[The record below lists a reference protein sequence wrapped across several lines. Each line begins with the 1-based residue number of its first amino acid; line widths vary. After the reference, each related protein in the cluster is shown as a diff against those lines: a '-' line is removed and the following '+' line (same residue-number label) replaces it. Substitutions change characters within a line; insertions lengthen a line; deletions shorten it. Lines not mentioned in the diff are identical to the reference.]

1 MTMTNRSMDAT
12 PPAEAR
18 LLAELTTRLHDG
30 PLYSIAALHR
40 EAAALSAASEA
51 GAACDV
57 ARLAQL
63 AQLAEGT
70 LARFQVITIDLHKL
84 IGQLAARPPR
94 RVGSRRSSE
103 QELGDVNV
111 AEPRR

>member
-1 MTMTNRSMDAT
+1 MDAAV
-12 PPAEAR
+12 PAEAR
-18 LLAELTTRLHDG
+18 RLAEWTTRLHDG

-40 EAAALSAASEA
+40 EAAALSAASKA

-70 LARFQVITIDLHKL
+70 LVRFQAFTGELHKL
-84 IGQLAARPPR
+84 IGELAAKPPR
-94 RVGSRRSSE
+94 RVER
-103 QELGDVNV
+103 GDQRNDSARKLRNV
-111 AEPRR
+111 IE

>member
-1 MTMTNRSMDAT
+1 MAMTTRRIDAAV
-12 PPAEAR
+12 PADAHR
-18 LLAELTTRLHDG
+18 LAELTTRLHDG
-30 PLYSIAALHR
+30 PLYSIAMLHR

-70 LARFQVITIDLHKL
+70 LVRFAAFTGELHKL
-84 IGQLAARPPR
+84 IGELAAKPPR
-94 RVGSRRSSE
+94 RVERSECESS
-103 QELGDVNV
+103 
-111 AEPRR
+111 

>member
-1 MTMTNRSMDAT
+1 MDA
-12 PPAEAR
+12 PAPAEAR
-18 LLAELTTRLHDG
+18 LLTEWTTRLHDG
-30 PLYSIAALHR
+30 PLYSIAMLHR

-70 LARFQVITIDLHKL
+70 LVRFQAFTGELHKL
-84 IGQLAARPPR
+84 IGELAAKPPR
-94 RVGSRRSSE
+94 RVERSDSRR
-103 QELGDVNV
+103 
-111 AEPRR
+111 R

>member
-1 MTMTNRSMDAT
+1 MSMTRPIEPEAH
-12 PPAEAR
+12 AEAR
-18 LLAELTTRLHDG
+18 RLAEWTTQLHDG

-63 AQLAEGT
+63 AELADGT
-70 LARFQVITIDLHKL
+70 LVCFQLFTGQLHKL
-84 IGQLAARPPR
+84 IGELAAKPPR
-94 RVGSRRSSE
+94 RVER
-103 QELGDVNV
+103 
-111 AEPRR
+111 